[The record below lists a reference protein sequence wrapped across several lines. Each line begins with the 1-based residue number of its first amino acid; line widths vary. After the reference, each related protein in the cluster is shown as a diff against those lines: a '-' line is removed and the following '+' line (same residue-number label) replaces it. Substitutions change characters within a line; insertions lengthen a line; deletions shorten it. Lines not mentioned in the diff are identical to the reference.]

1 MNNFFFKN
9 LPADIVEEKE
19 VPICNTVV
27 CLEKKDFTRNF
38 SKGKSFQ
45 FSTWNP
51 IDTYNNDA
59 FVQDWVV
66 YNGLLWACQTL
77 NINTP
82 PGTDDSW
89 IRVLDS
95 KDISEFSWNEFYAE

>member
-27 CLEKKDFTRNF
+27 CLEKKEFTRNL

-45 FSTWNP
+45 FST
-51 IDTYNNDA
+51 
-59 FVQDWVV
+59 
-66 YNGLLWACQTL
+66 
-77 NINTP
+77 
-82 PGTDDSW
+82 
-89 IRVLDS
+89 
-95 KDISEFSWNEFYAE
+95 